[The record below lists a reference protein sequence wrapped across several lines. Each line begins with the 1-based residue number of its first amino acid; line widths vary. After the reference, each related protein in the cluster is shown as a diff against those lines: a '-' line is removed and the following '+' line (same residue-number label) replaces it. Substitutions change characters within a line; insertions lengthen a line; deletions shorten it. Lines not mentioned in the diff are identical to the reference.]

1 MANVE
6 VDNIE
11 GGITVGVT
19 PRNPDARA
27 FGWTD
32 FPDEIILGIGDHGAR
47 WDLGAGPE
55 DVALLQDIAR
65 SVIAGRVREV
75 FAPGRSAVSV
85 TLVDGSIET
94 EIGGKAPIGCL
105 PLPFWRRWS
114 RSVHFLY
121 FPPDAGLVRAR
132 GARADRDR
140 PGPTGPGRAE
150 AHAHRHRRPGR
161 QGSQR

>member
-1 MANVE
+1 MTNKQGKDETHTGEPTWTPTLEFARHLAKELAGVATVQ
-6 VDNIE
+6 VDDIE

-19 PRNPDARA
+19 PRNPNTRA

-32 FPDEIILGIGDHGAR
+32 FSSEIVMAIGDHGGR
-47 WDLGAGPE
+47 WELGAGPE

-85 TLVDGSIET
+85 TLADGSVET
-94 EIGGKAPIGCL
+94 EIGGEAPIGCL

-114 RSVHFLY
+114 RTIHY
-121 FPPDAGLVRAR
+121 
-132 GARADRDR
+132 
-140 PGPTGPGRAE
+140 GPYG
-150 AHAHRHRRPGR
+150 
-161 QGSQR
+161 